1 MGIVSEQGLRDST
14 ITYLGVLIGAFNVI
28 LVYPR
33 FLTPEQLGLYQYLV
47 STAIIISPLILLG
60 SSSIVIRYFPMFR
73 EKSGNGHDLLL
84 LLLLLPLAGALCS
97 LLLAAVFKGA
107 LGNMFEGKDPLVR
120 TYFPYIIPITLFFSV
135 GMLLLNHSKNFMRFA
150 VPSLLENT
158 FVKLG
163 SALIAVLLFYQFIS
177 LRGFVVSIVIIYA
190 LMMAGQAI
198 YLHRLGGFRFQL
210 PARLPDRPL
219 LKEMSIYG
227 LYSILGSLG
236 ATMMTWLDKAMI
248 PLLIEEK
255 GTTALGIYA
264 IMAYIGTVIDVP
276 KRSLEKITAPLLSQ
290 AFIDKDWVKIADLYS
305 KTSINQLIIGL
316 LFFLGIWLNIDDLLR
331 IMPNGHLYAEAKI
344 VVLFLGISALLDMIT
359 GNNSQ
364 IILFSDRYKSY
375 LYILLVLVSLNAFF
389 NYLFIGKLDMYVS
402 GAALATLLAVGLFN
416 LTKLVFIWI
425 VWKIHPFSLKMLAAL
440 LIAAG
445 VYLLTIFIPWPANP
459 WLGLLTK
466 SAFITLIYGSGI
478 WLWKLS
484 PDINALVNNLLH
496 KIMRT

>member
-1 MGIVSEQGLRDST
+1 MGIVSQQGLRDST
-14 ITYLGVLIGAFNVI
+14 VTYLGVLIGAFNVI
-28 LVYPR
+28 FVYPR

-60 SSSIVIRYFPMFR
+60 SSSIVIRYFPMYK
-73 EKSGNGHDLLL
+73 EKSNNGHDLLL
-84 LLLLLPLAGALCS
+84 LLLLLPLLGTLG
-97 LLLAAVFKGA
+97 LLLLTVLFRGA
-107 LGNMFEGKDPLVR
+107 FVGILEGKDPLIH
-120 TYFPYIIPITLFFSV
+120 TYFPYILPITLFFSL

-158 FVKLG
+158 FVKIG
-163 SALIAVLLFYQFIS
+163 SAVIAVLLFYQIIS
-177 LRGFVVSIVIIYA
+177 LDGFVGSIVIIYA
-190 LMMAGQAI
+190 LMMIGQAI
-198 YLHRLGGFRFQL
+198 YLYQFEGFRLQL
-210 PARLPDRPL
+210 PTHLPDRPL
-219 LKEMSIYG
+219 LKEMSVYG

-248 PLLIEEK
+248 PLLVEEK

-290 AFIDKDWVKIADLYS
+290 AFIDKDWAKIADLYS

-331 IMPNGHLYAEAKI
+331 IMPNGHLYAEAKV
-344 VVLFLGISALLDMIT
+344 VVLLLGISALLDMIT

-389 NYLFIGKLDMYVS
+389 NYLFIGKLSMYVS

-416 LTKLVFIWI
+416 LIKLVFIWI
-425 VWKIHPFSLKMLAAL
+425 VWKIHPFSSKMMVAL
-440 LIAAG
+440 LVAAI
-445 VYLLTIFIPWPANP
+445 VYLLTSVIPWPVNP
-459 WLGLLTK
+459 WLALLTK
-466 SAFITLIYGSGI
+466 STFITVLYVSAIRI
-478 WLWKLS
+478 WKLS
-484 PDINALVNNLLH
+484 PDINSLIDSLLS
-496 KIMRT
+496 KIYKR